1 MKAMT
6 DASARIPAFFPFS
19 LFTVPVSSFLFP
31 RFYGC
36 YLRRTRDRIFVR
48 WDKISRKDSSARDI
62 GSLLCYMSLQ
72 PSVGGSRKWRVKDIA
87 VGRYTGAFRTLPGAA
102 GGEAYFSQV
111 VRAGYESCGRAET
124 AAGKGQ
130 ERLQICPG
138 HRGMLCFISFSIS
151 VYISVSY
158 IFQYE
163 RSYII
168 RRWRYGRTYPIAYAL
183 PVDVR
188 IL

>member
-6 DASARIPAFFPFS
+6 DAAARIPAFFPFS

-111 VRAGYESCGRAET
+111 VRAGYESCGRLPALMPGVEIY
-124 AAGKGQ
+124 GDGD
-130 ERLQICPG
+130 ERRRRNGTRDPICSPG
-138 HRGMLCFISFSIS
+138 MCLRKMDGRG
-151 VYISVSY
+151 
-158 IFQYE
+158 
-163 RSYII
+163 R
-168 RRWRYGRTYPIAYAL
+168 P
-183 PVDVR
+183 
-188 IL
+188 